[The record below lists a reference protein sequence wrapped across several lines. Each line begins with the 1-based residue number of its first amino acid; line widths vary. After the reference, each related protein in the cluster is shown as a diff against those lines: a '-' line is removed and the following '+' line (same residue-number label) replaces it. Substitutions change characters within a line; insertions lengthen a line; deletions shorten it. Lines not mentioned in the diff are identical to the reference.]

1 MEPTQI
7 DISDNSLP
15 SVIPQVND
23 IAEFAPV
30 TPFKQLTETGLARP
44 EERSMESILDKIAA
58 KQTIKAPVV
67 ELSSNE
73 QININ
78 RAIDSVAKQ
87 NDQEQSLNSAISI
100 ASKINPDS
108 AAQAQQLGQ
117 KTGLGQDLVM
127 RNMDEV
133 KRKAQIQEI
142 IDLNLPKNSP
152 KLAQM
157 FASDPEFASVAHT
170 DASELM
176 KLTENWKDVEV
187 TGYPFVDYFIPAYT
201 KQRLIG
207 GFARGEIQAETKQ
220 LFRDIAKATTEEE
233 ATKIEAQKF
242 KIDKESED
250 IQPITS
256 GWIANPAYGVSQ
268 FINSV
273 GNVWSAGWKGAVAAG
288 GAAALFTGA
297 NPIATGV
304 AALGGGAVA
313 SVFGFAND
321 SFESNAG

>member
-15 SVIPQVND
+15 SAIPQVND

-44 EERSMESILDKIAA
+44 KERSMESILDKSAA
-58 KQTIKAPVV
+58 KQTIQAPVV

-78 RAIDSVAKQ
+78 RAIDAVAKQ

-152 KLAQM
+152 K
-157 FASDPEFASVAHT
+157 
-170 DASELM
+170 
-176 KLTENWKDVEV
+176 
-187 TGYPFVDYFIPAYT
+187 
-201 KQRLIG
+201 
-207 GFARGEIQAETKQ
+207 
-220 LFRDIAKATTEEE
+220 
-233 ATKIEAQKF
+233 
-242 KIDKESED
+242 
-250 IQPITS
+250 
-256 GWIANPAYGVSQ
+256 
-268 FINSV
+268 
-273 GNVWSAGWKGAVAAG
+273 
-288 GAAALFTGA
+288 
-297 NPIATGV
+297 
-304 AALGGGAVA
+304 
-313 SVFGFAND
+313 
-321 SFESNAG
+321 